1 MRLVKPGAESR
12 RAALLLA
19 IVPALLA
26 AGIAVELL
34 SVPIGLWSQK
44 LIGTNAL
51 HCLKSIP
58 MLGLAPLAAILL
70 SLRQGAPEHPAIAGA
85 AAGLLAGAIGAALY
99 ATHCPDDSPLF
110 VAVWY
115 TLAITFITGLGAI
128 AGARLLRW

>member
-1 MRLVKPGAESR
+1 MRLVKPGAEIR

-51 HCLKSIP
+51 
-58 MLGLAPLAAILL
+58 
-70 SLRQGAPEHPAIAGA
+70 
-85 AAGLLAGAIGAALY
+85 
-99 ATHCPDDSPLF
+99 
-110 VAVWY
+110 VA
-115 TLAITFITGLGAI
+115 
-128 AGARLLRW
+128 